1 VGAPLL
7 RSDPSAVPQAGE
19 GANVRCARPR
29 RFDDAGE
36 NFLMAAANRTL
47 MVMAGGTGGHV
58 YPALAV
64 ADALRARGWDVFWLG
79 TRAGLEAR
87 VVPAAGIDMVW
98 VAMGGVRGKGLVT
111 KLLLPAMLLVAFWQS
126 LAAILGRRPDVVLG
140 MGGYTAFPGG
150 MMASLLR
157 RPLVIHEQN
166 SVGGLTNRVLACLAD
181 RVLTA
186 FPGVFTHAQDKP
198 LPCRRVAAEWVGNPV
213 REGIAALAAAAPT
226 AHGGPLRLLVV
237 GGSLGASALNELV
250 PRALALLP
258 ADKRPQVVH
267 QSGRQHL
274 DILRAN
280 YAAAGVAADVRDYI
294 EDMAA
299 EYRACD
305 VAICRAGA
313 MTVAEL
319 ACAGV
324 PAVLVPFPFAVDD
337 HQTGNAAFLAD
348 AGAAWLMQ
356 QRDLTPEKL
365 ATLIGGLDR
374 ATLATMS
381 DKARALAR
389 PDATARVA
397 DVCEE
402 LAGKGSGIGSQGS
415 GSTA

>member
-1 VGAPLL
+1 
-7 RSDPSAVPQAGE
+7 
-19 GANVRCARPR
+19 
-29 RFDDAGE
+29 
-36 NFLMAAANRTL
+36 M
-47 MVMAGGTGGHV
+47 
-58 YPALAV
+58 
-64 ADALRARGWDVFWLG
+64 
-79 TRAGLEAR
+79 
-87 VVPAAGIDMVW
+87 
-98 VAMGGVRGKGLVT
+98 
-111 KLLLPAMLLVAFWQS
+111 
-126 LAAILGRRPDVVLG
+126 
-140 MGGYTAFPGG
+140 
-150 MMASLLR
+150 
-157 RPLVIHEQN
+157 
-166 SVGGLTNRVLACLAD
+166 
-181 RVLTA
+181 
-186 FPGVFTHAQDKP
+186 
-198 LPCRRVAAEWVGNPV
+198 
-213 REGIAALAAAAPT
+213 
-226 AHGGPLRLLVV
+226 V
-237 GGSLGASALNELV
+237 GGSLGASALNERV

-280 YAAAGVAADVRDYI
+280 YAAAGVEADVRDYI

-299 EYRACD
+299 EYRRCD
-305 VAICRAGA
+305 FAICRAGA

-365 ATLIGGLDR
+365 AALIGELDR
-374 ATLATMS
+374 ATLAAMS

-389 PDATARVA
+389 PDAAARVA

>member
-1 VGAPLL
+1 
-7 RSDPSAVPQAGE
+7 
-19 GANVRCARPR
+19 
-29 RFDDAGE
+29 
-36 NFLMAAANRTL
+36 MAAVNRTL

-64 ADALRARGWDVFWLG
+64 ADALRTRGWEVFWLG
-79 TRAGLEAR
+79 TKSGLEAR

-98 VAMGGVRGKGLVT
+98 VSMGGVRGKGLLK

-126 LAAILGRRPDVVLG
+126 LRAILQRRPDVVLG

-150 MMASLLR
+150 MMASLLN

-186 FPGVFTHAQDKP
+186 FPRVFTHAHDKP
-198 LPCRRVAAEWVGNPV
+198 IPCRHVATEWVGNPV
-213 REGIAALAAAAPT
+213 RSDIVALSGGERAARS
-226 AHGGPLRLLVV
+226 GPLRLLVV

-250 PRALALLP
+250 PKALALLP
-258 ADKRPQVVH
+258 AGQRPQVVH

-274 DILRAN
+274 DALRAN
-280 YAAAGVAADVRDYI
+280 YADAGVAAEVRDYI

-305 VAICRAGA
+305 FAICRAGA

-337 HQTGNAAFLAD
+337 HQTGNAEFLSE

-356 QRDLTPEKL
+356 QKDLSAEKL
-365 ATLIGGLDR
+365 AALIGGLDR
-374 ATLATMS
+374 ATLAVMS
-381 DKARALAR
+381 ASARALAK
-389 PDATARVA
+389 PDATAHVA
-397 DVCEE
+397 QICEG
-402 LAGKGSGIGSQGS
+402 LA
-415 GSTA
+415 T

>member
-1 VGAPLL
+1 
-7 RSDPSAVPQAGE
+7 
-19 GANVRCARPR
+19 
-29 RFDDAGE
+29 
-36 NFLMAAANRTL
+36 MATANRTL

-79 TRAGLEAR
+79 TRQGLEAR
-87 VVPAAGIDMVW
+87 VVPKAGIAMVW
-98 VAMGGVRGKGLVT
+98 VSMGGIRGKGLLK
-111 KLLLPAMLLVAFWQS
+111 KLLLPLMLLIAFGQS
-126 LAAILGRRPDVVLG
+126 LRAILQRRPDVVLG

-150 MMASLLR
+150 MMACLLN

-186 FPGVFTHAQDKP
+186 FPQAFQGDKDKP
-198 LPCRRVAAEWVGNPV
+198 IPCRRVATEWVGNPV
-213 REGIAALAAAAPT
+213 RTDIVSAGRSDRS
-226 AHGGPLRLLVV
+226 GPLQLLVV
-237 GGSLGASALNELV
+237 GGSLGASALNDLV
-250 PRALALLP
+250 PKALALLP
-258 ADKRPQVVH
+258 VEQRPRVVH

-280 YAAAGVAADVRDYI
+280 YAAAGVEAEVREYI

-299 EYRACD
+299 AYQACD
-305 VAICRAGA
+305 FAICRAGA

-337 HQTGNAAFLAD
+337 HQTGNAEFLSE

-356 QRDLTPEKL
+356 QKDLSAEKL
-365 ATLIGGLDR
+365 AALIGGLDR
-374 ATLATMS
+374 GTLAAMS
-381 DKARALAR
+381 DKALKLAKPDATRQVADICEALAR
-389 PDATARVA
+389 
-397 DVCEE
+397 
-402 LAGKGSGIGSQGS
+402 
-415 GSTA
+415 

>member
-1 VGAPLL
+1 
-7 RSDPSAVPQAGE
+7 
-19 GANVRCARPR
+19 
-29 RFDDAGE
+29 
-36 NFLMAAANRTL
+36 MTANRTL

-79 TRAGLEAR
+79 TRSGLEAR

-98 VAMGGVRGKGLVT
+98 VSMGGVRGKGLLK
-111 KLLLPAMLLVAFWQS
+111 KLLLPAMLLLAFWQS
-126 LAAILGRRPDVVLG
+126 LRTILQRRPDVVLG

-150 MMASLLR
+150 MMASLVG

-186 FPGVFTHAQDKP
+186 FPQAFTQRRDKP
-198 LPCRRVAAEWVGNPV
+198 IPCGRVATTWLGNPV
-213 REGIAALAAAAPT
+213 RTGITAGAADDRAART
-226 AHGGPLRLLVV
+226 GPLRLLVV
-237 GGSLGASALNELV
+237 GGSLGAQALNERV
-250 PRALALLP
+250 PAALALL
-258 ADKRPQVVH
+258 AAGQRPVVVH
-267 QSGRQHL
+267 QSGRQHV
-274 DILRAN
+274 DALRAR
-280 YAAAGVAADVRDYI
+280 YADAGVVADVRDYI

-305 VAICRAGA
+305 FAICRAGA

-337 HQTGNAAFLAD
+337 HQTGNAEFLAG

-356 QRDLTPEKL
+356 QQELTAEKI

-374 ATLATMS
+374 ATLAAMS
-381 DKARALAR
+381 DKARALAK
-389 PDATARVA
+389 PEATTQVA
-397 DVCEE
+397 DVCEQ
-402 LAGKGSGIGSQGS
+402 LASQGS
-415 GSTA
+415 GKNT

>member
-1 VGAPLL
+1 
-7 RSDPSAVPQAGE
+7 
-19 GANVRCARPR
+19 
-29 RFDDAGE
+29 
-36 NFLMAAANRTL
+36 MAAANRTL

-64 ADALRARGWDVFWLG
+64 ADALRARGWNVFWLG
-79 TRAGLEAR
+79 TKNGLEAR

-98 VAMGGVRGKGLVT
+98 VSMGGVRGKGWLK
-111 KLLLPAMLLVAFWQS
+111 KLLLPATLLLAFWQS
-126 LAAILGRRPDVVLG
+126 LRAIVQRRPDVVLG

-150 MMASLLR
+150 MMASLLSK
-157 RPLVIHEQN
+157 PLVIHEQN
-166 SVGGLTNRVLACLAD
+166 SVGGLTNRVLACLAE

-186 FPGVFTHAQDKP
+186 FPKVFTHAHDKP
-198 LPCRRVAAEWVGNPV
+198 IPCRRVTTEWVGNPV
-213 REGIAALAAAAPT
+213 RTDITAESGAAHSGA
-226 AHGGPLRLLVV
+226 LRLLVV
-237 GGSLGASALNELV
+237 GGSLGAQALNDLV
-250 PRALALLP
+250 PKALALLP
-258 ADKRPQVVH
+258 ADQRPAVVH

-280 YAAAGVAADVRDYI
+280 YAAAGVEADVRDYI

-305 VAICRAGA
+305 FAICRAGA

-337 HQTGNAAFLAD
+337 HQTGNAEFLSD

-356 QRDLTPEKL
+356 QKDLTAEKL
-365 ATLIGGLDR
+365 AALIAGLDR
-374 ATLATMS
+374 GQLAAMAG
-381 DKARALAR
+381 KARALAK

-397 DVCEE
+397 DICEA
-402 LAGKGSGIGSQGS
+402 LAQ
-415 GSTA
+415 

>member
-1 VGAPLL
+1 
-7 RSDPSAVPQAGE
+7 
-19 GANVRCARPR
+19 
-29 RFDDAGE
+29 
-36 NFLMAAANRTL
+36 

-64 ADALRARGWDVFWLG
+64 ADVLRARGWEVFWLG

-98 VAMGGVRGKGLVT
+98 VAMGGVRGKGLMK
-111 KLLLPAMLLVAFWQS
+111 KLLLPAMLLVAFWQG
-126 LAAILGRRPDVVLG
+126 LITILKRRPDVVLG

-166 SVGGLTNRVLACLAD
+166 SIGGLTNRILACLAD
-181 RVLTA
+181 RVLVA
-186 FPGVFTHAQDKP
+186 FPKAFTHAHDKP
-198 LPCRRVAAEWVGNPV
+198 IPCGRVQAEWVGNPV
-213 REGIAALAAAAPT
+213 RAEIAT
-226 AHGGPLRLLVV
+226 ATREQRVGPLRLLVI

-250 PRALALLP
+250 PKALALLP
-258 ADKRPQVVH
+258 TDKRPQVVH

-274 DILRAN
+274 EILRAN
-280 YAAAGVAADVRDYI
+280 YAAAGVEADVRDYI
-294 EDMAA
+294 DDMAA

-319 ACAGV
+319 ACAAV

-337 HQTGNAAFLAD
+337 HQTGNAEFLAES
-348 AGAAWLMQ
+348 GAAWLMQ

-365 ATLIGGLDR
+365 AALIGGLDR
-374 ATLATMS
+374 ETLATMS
-381 DKARALAR
+381 DRARALAK
-389 PDATARVA
+389 PDAAARVA

-402 LAGKGSGIGSQGS
+402 LADQGS
-415 GSTA
+415 GVRGQGSGRTA